1 MRLQKYMAKC
11 GVASRRKSEEIIE
24 AGRVSV
30 NGQLVKE
37 MGYKVKPGIDR
48 VQVDGQNIYLE
59 EDRVYL
65 LLNKPRGYITSLKD
79 DYNEDLVIDLID
91 GVEERIFPVGR
102 LDKDTSGL
110 LLLTNDGDL
119 TYKLTHPSFEVEK
132 TYIALIEGI
141 PNQEEITRFE
151 TGIELEEKVTAPSSF
166 KILELEN
173 DKALV
178 EIVIHEGLNRQ
189 VRRMCEAIGHSVIEL
204 KRLKFGPIDLGNLD
218 LGKFRHL
225 REEEVDLL
233 KKEVERT

>member
-110 LLLTNDGDL
+110 LLLTN
-119 TYKLTHPSFEVEK
+119 
-132 TYIALIEGI
+132 
-141 PNQEEITRFE
+141 R
-151 TGIELEEKVTAPSSF
+151 
-166 KILELEN
+166 
-173 DKALV
+173 
-178 EIVIHEGLNRQ
+178 
-189 VRRMCEAIGHSVIEL
+189 
-204 KRLKFGPIDLGNLD
+204 
-218 LGKFRHL
+218 
-225 REEEVDLL
+225 
-233 KKEVERT
+233 

>member
-225 REEEVDLL
+225 REEEVGLL